1 MSRQGAYIFGCAG
14 LTLSEGERRFFEKT
28 QPWGF
33 ILFARNVDSPDQ
45 LRALTADLR
54 GAVGRNAPIFI
65 DQEGG
70 RVARMI
76 APHWREWL
84 PALDQAQFNKRN
96 ATRAMYLRYR
106 LIADELYSV
115 GIDGNC
121 APVVDLAFADTHPVL
136 RNRCLGEDVVH
147 VVERAQAVAQGLLE
161 GGVLPVVKHL
171 PGHGRATMDSH
182 LDLPHVATHAR
193 ELHNTDFLA
202 LSGVSNLPLGMTAHI
217 VFEDIDP
224 TAPATQSPIMLDLI
238 RKDIGFD
245 GLLMTDDLSM
255 QALEGPLS
263 LRARR
268 ALAAG
273 CDLILHCNGDR
284 EEMAEIVDATGQMS
298 EGAQARADKA
308 LIWRAVPMAV
318 DIEALEA
325 EFQNL
330 MTGETAENPR

>member
-1 MSRQGAYIFGCAG
+1 MQSQGAYIFGCAG
-14 LTLSEGERRFFEKT
+14 LTLSRTERDFFEKS

-33 ILFARNVDSPDQ
+33 ILFARNVDTPDQ

-54 GAVGRNAPIFI
+54 GAVGRNVPIFI

-84 PALDQAQFNKRN
+84 PALEQAQLNKRD
-96 ATRAMYLRYR
+96 ATRAMFLRYR
-106 LIADELYSV
+106 LIADELLSV

-121 APVVDLAFADTHPVL
+121 APVVDLAFADTHEIL

-147 VVERAQAVAQGLLE
+147 VVERAQAVAQGLIE

-182 LDLPHVATHAR
+182 VALPHVTAR
-193 ELHNTDFLA
+193 AKELHHSDFLA
-202 LSGVSNLPLGMTAHI
+202 FEGVSNLPLGMTAHI
-217 VFEDIDP
+217 VYEDIDP
-224 TAPATQSPIMLDLI
+224 TAPATQSEVMINLI
-238 RKDIGFD
+238 REEIGFG

-255 QALEGPLS
+255 QALEGPLA

-268 ALAAG
+268 SLVAG
-273 CDLILHCNGDR
+273 CDLVLHCNGNLEDMR
-284 EEMAEIVDATGQMS
+284 EVADAAGTLSEIAVIRAEN
-298 EGAQARADKA
+298 A
-308 LIWRAVPMAV
+308 LTWRKSPVPV
-318 DIEALEA
+318 DIDALEA
-325 EFQNL
+325 EFQSL
-330 MTGETAENPR
+330 MTGEATES